1 MTTASISIHTRVED
15 EFTIY
20 ATPVPGLGLAH
31 PLTKGP
37 HAHAI
42 QVQAISQIHRR
53 ICRVFPASLRL
64 IRICDLGNPHFLFTL
79 HCIASLP
86 IPPHLL
92 SSYLSSIMLRNATQ
106 MSIMIM
112 KPMHICFVFGS
123 ELQCI
128 VLSWVRLIPSVDS
141 INFT

>member
-1 MTTASISIHTRVED
+1 MHTLFKCRLFRKSTAAFVVLVSSVI
-15 EFTIY
+15 
-20 ATPVPGLGLAH
+20 ATLP
-31 PLTKGP
+31 
-37 HAHAI
+37 
-42 QVQAISQIHRR
+42 
-53 ICRVFPASLRL
+53 

-86 IPPHLL
+86 IPPRLL

-128 VLSWVRLIPSVDS
+128 VLSWVRLIDS
-141 INFT
+141 MNFS